1 MLWNNGTIPA
11 HFSLKTHREFAT
23 RMMREVDEMM
33 KKRYVLTKEEAESV
47 SSQLLAKKFS
57 KNYKVPLH
65 LFKD

>member
-1 MLWNNGTIPA
+1 
-11 HFSLKTHREFAT
+11 
-23 RMMREVDEMM
+23 M

-47 SSQLLAKKFS
+47 SSHLLAKKFS